1 MKLHRNLV
9 FAVVDALGFIFNE
22 GEYADKVVQKVLKY
36 DKRWGARDRGFIAE
50 TTYDMVRWKRLY
62 SEIGEIKA
70 PYTRPKLFRMFAVW
84 AVLKGIKLPDWKQI
98 EPTPERRIKGK
109 FDELSKI
116 RKYRESVPD
125 WLDLLGEKALG
136 DALWTKELAAL
147 NEQASVILR
156 TNTLKT
162 TKDKLRDNLTELGIY
177 TDSIKG
183 HPQALKLEQRANVFT
198 TEAFDSGWFE
208 VQDASSQLVAEAL
221 DVKPGQRVVDC
232 CAGAGGK
239 TLHLAA
245 LMENKGQL
253 IAMDIYANKLKELQ
267 RRAKRAGAFNI
278 EPRHISSTKVIKKL
292 HEKADR
298 VLIDAPCS
306 GLGVLRRNPDA
317 KWKLQESFLEKIT
330 QTQRDILQD
339 YSKMVKDGGKMVY
352 ATCSILPQENS
363 QQVAHFLKSE
373 AGANFTLTREQK
385 VYASKSGFD
394 GFYIALLEKK
404 VTTTQENTP
413 KAKAVQLEAKTT
425 ETGTEVATVAVKK
438 KTTKPKA
445 AKAEATK
452 ATPEKAA
459 SKTPKAKTAETET
472 EVAAVGVKKTTTNPK
487 AAKAEATKAAPE
499 KAASKTPKAKTTTKA
514 ASKTAEDKTPKAKTT
529 TKAASKTPK
538 AKTTTKAASKT
549 PKAKTTAK
557 ASPKTAVKTTTKAAP
572 KTAAKTTKSKVSEEV
587 VKKPVTK
594 VKKVTKE

>member
-445 AKAEATK
+445 AKAEVTK

-472 EVAAVGVKKTTTNPK
+472 EVATVRVKKTTKKPK
-487 AAKAEATKAAPE
+487 AAKAEATKATPK
-499 KAASKTPKAKTTTKA
+499 KAEAIAPKAKTTTKA

-538 AKTTTKAASKT
+538 AKTTAKAA
-549 PKAKTTAK
+549 A
-557 ASPKTAVKTTTKAAP
+557 KTAVKTTTKAAP

-587 VKKPVTK
+587 VKKPATK
-594 VKKVTKE
+594 AKKVTKE